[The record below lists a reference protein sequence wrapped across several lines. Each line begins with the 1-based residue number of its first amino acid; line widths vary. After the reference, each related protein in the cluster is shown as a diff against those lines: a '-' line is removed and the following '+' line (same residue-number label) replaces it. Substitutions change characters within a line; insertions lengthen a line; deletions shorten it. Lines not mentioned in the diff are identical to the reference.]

1 MASVTRLIALGIGI
15 FICCFQSVI
24 GRQPHIVF
32 ILADDYGFNDVG
44 YHNPRIKTP
53 NLDSLAAGGV
63 RLENYYVQPI
73 CTPTRSQLFSGRYQI
88 HTGLQHG
95 IIWPSQANALP
106 KNDTTIA
113 TYQAVHSPLEVPAQY
128 TEQYKDIDNYARRTY
143 AGMVSCM
150 DEGIGNITQALQKHG
165 LWDDTVLFSV
175 LTMVVKYILAAI
187 TGHYAAGKIN
197 MEMIHVTDWLPTI
210 VHLSGG
216 SVDSMPLDGYNVWET
231 LSSGEPSPRTEI
243 LHNVDPIDAYWD
255 SHFESY
261 HHCRQ
266 AAIRVGDWKLLTG
279 CPGNGSWIPPPES
292 SYLFEHGP
300 NYHDN
305 INSTFLFNIR
315 EDPEERNEL
324 SAVYP
329 DKVAF
334 LMQRIREYN
343 ATAVPVRYPDPD
355 PASLP
360 ELHVL
365 KQFRSDP
372 VRGLTHDEVE
382 RRRKL
387 HGLNEF
393 DHVEETPLWRKYID
407 QFKEPMIVL
416 LLASG
421 LVSVTMGQYDD
432 AVSITVAI
440 IIVVTVAFV
449 QEYRSDKSVEAIK
462 KLVPPGCHCI
472 REGQVSD
479 FLARSL
485 VPGDLVTISVGDRV
499 PADLRLIE
507 AVDLKIDES
516 SFTGETEPA
525 TKTTDMIPPSKSS
538 GGISQ
543 RRNIAFMG
551 TLVRCGRGK
560 GIVTGTGE
568 NSEFGEVFKMMKAEE
583 PPKTPLQKSMDILG
597 KQLSFYSL
605 CIIGLIILLGWLQKR
620 GILEMFTIGVSLA
633 VAAIPEGLPIV
644 VTVTLALGVM
654 RMARRN
660 AIVKKLPIVETL
672 GCASVIC
679 SDKTGT
685 LTKNEMTVTQI
696 FTADG
701 HYAEVS
707 GVGYNGC
714 GHVTIAGQTLTPNSN
729 LSITKAMELGI
740 NDPRRMYTRTEEIS
754 FSSEKKWMAVR
765 YRRQDNSEVYY
776 VKGAPEKVLQQCT
789 SYSRQGSVVPLVA
802 KDLELFADA
811 VAAMSSKGL
820 RVIALATGSDL
831 QQLSFLG
838 IMGLLDPPRPGVRE
852 AVHTLLE
859 SGVQV
864 KMLTGDA
871 RETALTIAEILGIHV
886 KGRLTLSGEEL
897 EGMDSLQLGDA
908 IQQASVFYRVSPR
921 HKVAIVKALQKRDHV
936 VAMTGDGVNDAVAL
950 RRADI
955 GVAMGRAGTD
965 VSKEAADMVLVNDD
979 FSTILAAI
987 EEGKGIFYN
996 IRNFVRFQLS
1006 TSIAAISLITISTFL
1021 KLPNPLNAMQILWI
1035 NIIMDGP
1042 PAQSLGVEPVDR
1054 DVMNKPPRN
1063 VKNPMIT
1070 RALILNVLLAASVI
1084 VTGTLWVFWREM
1096 RDNIITPRD
1105 TTMTFTCF
1113 VFFDMFNALSCRS
1126 QVKSIFQ
1133 TGFFTNRMFLYA
1145 VGGSLMGQMLV
1156 IYFPPLQAV
1165 FLTEALHCTDI
1176 LLLTCV
1182 ASSVFIVDEIRK
1194 MVLRTLS
1201 RRKQLPKDF
1210 QYYV

>member
-1 MASVTRLIALGIGI
+1 MMST
-15 FICCFQSVI
+15 VI
-24 GRQPHIVF
+24 
-32 ILADDYGFNDVG
+32 
-44 YHNPRIKTP
+44 
-53 NLDSLAAGGV
+53 
-63 RLENYYVQPI
+63 
-73 CTPTRSQLFSGRYQI
+73 
-88 HTGLQHG
+88 
-95 IIWPSQANALP
+95 
-106 KNDTTIA
+106 
-113 TYQAVHSPLEVPAQY
+113 
-128 TEQYKDIDNYARRTY
+128 
-143 AGMVSCM
+143 
-150 DEGIGNITQALQKHG
+150 
-165 LWDDTVLFSV
+165 
-175 LTMVVKYILAAI
+175 
-187 TGHYAAGKIN
+187 
-197 MEMIHVTDWLPTI
+197 
-210 VHLSGG
+210 
-216 SVDSMPLDGYNVWET
+216 
-231 LSSGEPSPRTEI
+231 SSGK
-243 LHNVDPIDAYWD
+243 A
-255 SHFESY
+255 
-261 HHCRQ
+261 
-266 AAIRVGDWKLLTG
+266 
-279 CPGNGSWIPPPES
+279 S
-292 SYLFEHGP
+292 S
-300 NYHDN
+300 
-305 INSTFLFNIR
+305 
-315 EDPEERNEL
+315 L
-324 SAVYP
+324 SV
-329 DKVAF
+329 V
-334 LMQRIREYN
+334 E
-343 ATAVPVRYPDPD
+343 
-355 PASLP
+355 
-360 ELHVL
+360 VL
-365 KQFRSDP
+365 KQFRSDS
-372 VRGLTHDEVE
+372 VHGLTNDEVE

-393 DHVEETPLWRKYID
+393 DVVEDMPLWRKYIE

-421 LVSVTMGQYDD
+421 LVSVCMGQYDD

-440 IIVVTVAFV
+440 LIVVTVAFI

-462 KLVPPGCHCI
+462 KLVPPSCHCV
-472 REGQVSD
+472 REGKVSD
-479 FLARSL
+479 FLARDL
-485 VPGDLVTISVGDRV
+485 VPGDLVIVSVGDRV

-525 TKTTDMIPPSKSS
+525 SKMIEVVPPLKTS

-543 RRNIAFMG
+543 RKNIAFMG

-560 GIVTGTGE
+560 GIVTGVGE

-605 CIIGLIILLGWLQKR
+605 CIIGLIILFGWLQKR
-620 GILEMFTIGVSLA
+620 PVLQMFTIGVSLA

-685 LTKNEMTVTQI
+685 LTKNEMTATQI

-701 HYAEVS
+701 CFAEAS
-707 GVGYNGC
+707 GVGYTGSGQVSIDGC
-714 GHVTIAGQTLTPNSN
+714 ALTANCN
-729 LSITKAMELGI
+729 LSITKTLEAGYLCNNAHIEDGSLFGQPTEGALVAAAQKLGI
-740 NDPRRMYTRTEEIS
+740 DDPRRLYTRIEEIS
-754 FSSEKKWMAVR
+754 FSSEKKWMAVK
-765 YRRQDNSEVYY
+765 YRKQDAMEIYY
-776 VKGAPEKVLQQCT
+776 MKGAPERVLQQCT
-789 SYSRQGSVVPLVA
+789 SYYKQGFNVPIGA
-802 KDLELFADA
+802 KDGELFADA
-811 VAAMSSKGL
+811 VAAMSSRGL
-820 RVIALATGSDL
+820 RVLALAEGQDL
-831 QQLSFLG
+831 QQLTFLG
-838 IMGLLDPPRPGVRE
+838 MVGLLDPPRPGVRD
-852 AVHTLLE
+852 AVSTLLD

-871 RETALTIAEILGIHV
+871 KETALTIAEILGLHT
-886 KGRLTLSGEEL
+886 KGRLALSGEEL
-897 EGMDSLQLGDA
+897 ETLDSFQLGDA
-908 IQQASVFYRVSPR
+908 VDQASVFYRVSPR
-921 HKVAIVKALQKRDHV
+921 HKVAIVKALQQRNHV

-955 GVAMGRAGTD
+955 GVAMGRTGTD
-965 VSKEAADMVLVNDD
+965 VSKEASDMVLVNDD

-1070 RALILNVLLAASVI
+1070 RALILNVLISATII

-1096 RDNIITPRD
+1096 RDNMITPRD

-1126 QVKSIFQ
+1126 QVKSIHQ
-1133 TGFFTNRMFLYA
+1133 VGFFTNRMFLYA
-1145 VGGSLMGQMLV
+1145 VGASLMGQMLV

-1165 FLTEALHCTDI
+1165 FQTEPLDWTDI
-1176 LLLTCV
+1176 LLLICV
-1182 ASSVFIVDEIRK
+1182 SSSVLFVDEVRKLVIRI
-1194 MVLRTLS
+1194 RS
-1201 RRKQLPKDF
+1201 RRNQHEKDF
-1210 QYYV
+1210 NFLV

>member
-1 MASVTRLIALGIGI
+1 MMST
-15 FICCFQSVI
+15 VI
-24 GRQPHIVF
+24 
-32 ILADDYGFNDVG
+32 
-44 YHNPRIKTP
+44 
-53 NLDSLAAGGV
+53 
-63 RLENYYVQPI
+63 
-73 CTPTRSQLFSGRYQI
+73 
-88 HTGLQHG
+88 
-95 IIWPSQANALP
+95 
-106 KNDTTIA
+106 
-113 TYQAVHSPLEVPAQY
+113 
-128 TEQYKDIDNYARRTY
+128 
-143 AGMVSCM
+143 
-150 DEGIGNITQALQKHG
+150 
-165 LWDDTVLFSV
+165 
-175 LTMVVKYILAAI
+175 
-187 TGHYAAGKIN
+187 
-197 MEMIHVTDWLPTI
+197 
-210 VHLSGG
+210 
-216 SVDSMPLDGYNVWET
+216 
-231 LSSGEPSPRTEI
+231 SSGK
-243 LHNVDPIDAYWD
+243 A
-255 SHFESY
+255 
-261 HHCRQ
+261 
-266 AAIRVGDWKLLTG
+266 
-279 CPGNGSWIPPPES
+279 S
-292 SYLFEHGP
+292 SL
-300 NYHDN
+300 
-305 INSTFLFNIR
+305 SVV
-315 EDPEERNEL
+315 EL
-324 SAVYP
+324 
-329 DKVAF
+329 
-334 LMQRIREYN
+334 
-343 ATAVPVRYPDPD
+343 
-355 PASLP
+355 
-360 ELHVL
+360 L

-372 VRGLTHDEVE
+372 VHGLTNDEVE

-393 DHVEETPLWRKYID
+393 DVVEDMPLWRKYIE

-421 LVSVTMGQYDD
+421 LVSVCMGQYDD

-440 IIVVTVAFV
+440 LIVVTVAFI

-462 KLVPPGCHCI
+462 KLVPPGCHCV
-472 REGQVSD
+472 REGKMSD
-479 FLARSL
+479 FLARDL
-485 VPGDLVTISVGDRV
+485 VPGDLVSISVGDRV

-525 TKTTDMIPPSKSS
+525 SKMIEVVPPLKTS

-543 RRNIAFMG
+543 RKNIAFMG

-560 GIVTGTGE
+560 GIVTGVGE

-605 CIIGLIILLGWLQKR
+605 CIIGLIILFGWLQKR
-620 GILEMFTIGVSLA
+620 PVLQMFTIGVSLA

-685 LTKNEMTVTQI
+685 LTKNEMTATQI

-701 HYAEVS
+701 CFAEAS
-707 GVGYNGC
+707 GVGYTGSGQVSIDGC
-714 GHVTIAGQTLTPNSN
+714 ALTANCN
-729 LSITKAMELGI
+729 LSITKTLEAGYLCNNAHIEDGSLFGQPTEGALVAAAQKLGI
-740 NDPRRMYTRTEEIS
+740 DDPRRLYTRTEEIS
-754 FSSEKKWMAVR
+754 FSSEKKWMAVK
-765 YRRQDNSEVYY
+765 YRKQDAMEMYY
-776 VKGAPEKVLQQCT
+776 MKGAPERVLQQCT
-789 SYSRQGSVVPLVA
+789 SYYKQGFNVPIGA
-802 KDLELFADA
+802 KDGELFADA
-811 VAAMSSKGL
+811 VAAMSSRGL
-820 RVIALATGSDL
+820 RVLALAEGQDL
-831 QQLSFLG
+831 QQLTFLG
-838 IMGLLDPPRPGVRE
+838 MVGLLDPPRPGVRD
-852 AVHTLLE
+852 AVSTLLD

-871 RETALTIAEILGIHV
+871 KETALTIAEILGLHT
-886 KGRLTLSGEEL
+886 KGRLALSGEEL
-897 EGMDSLQLGDA
+897 ETLDSFQLGDA
-908 IQQASVFYRVSPR
+908 VDQASVFYRVSPR
-921 HKVAIVKALQKRDHV
+921 HKVAIVKALQKRNHV

-965 VSKEAADMVLVNDD
+965 VSKEASDMVLVNDD

-1070 RALILNVLLAASVI
+1070 RALILNVLISATII

-1096 RDNIITPRD
+1096 RDNMITPRD

-1126 QVKSIFQ
+1126 QVKSIHQ
-1133 TGFFTNRMFLYA
+1133 VGFFTNRMFLYA
-1145 VGGSLMGQMLV
+1145 VGASLMGQMLV

-1165 FLTEALHCTDI
+1165 FQTEPLDWTDI
-1176 LLLTCV
+1176 LLLICV
-1182 ASSVFIVDEIRK
+1182 SSSVLFVDEVRKLVIRIRSK
-1194 MVLRTLS
+1194 RN
-1201 RRKQLPKDF
+1201 QHQKDF
-1210 QYYV
+1210 NFLV